1 MTSSVHIGWLI
12 ENRVLQVQVSGSYDL
27 SVAAQ
32 TISQIK
38 SVLDSATNPIH
49 VLCDMTHVTSI
60 PRNIREPI
68 QKLGVI
74 RYHENLNWL
83 IFVTTNHPLA
93 FAGQIGSR
101 LLGVKYRAA
110 TSVAEALAALQSIDP
125 TLSVSPRDESAA

>member
-1 MTSSVHIGWLI
+1 MTSSAHIGWLI
-12 ENRVLQVQVSGSYDL
+12 ENRVLQVQISGSYDL

-38 SVLDSATNPIH
+38 SVLDSATDPIH
-49 VLCDMTHVTSI
+49 VVCDMTHVTSI
-60 PRNIREPI
+60 PRNTI

-74 RYHENLNWL
+74 RYHENLDWL

-101 LLGVKYRAA
+101 LLGVKYRAVN
-110 TSVAEALAALQSIDP
+110 SIEDALATLQAIDP
-125 TLSVSPRDESAA
+125 TLSVLPHDESAA

>member
-1 MTSSVHIGWLI
+1 MTSSVHIGWLV

-38 SVLDSATNPIH
+38 SMLDSAIDPVH
-49 VLCDMTHVTSI
+49 VVCDMTHVTSI

-74 RYHENLNWL
+74 RYHANLDWL

-93 FAGQIGSR
+93 FAAQIGSR
-101 LLGVKYRAA
+101 LLGVQYRAVNSMA
-110 TSVAEALAALQSIDP
+110 DALVTLQSIDP
-125 TLSVSPRDESAA
+125 TLSVVPCDESAA